1 MQAGSI
7 LERAD
12 AVLAAL
18 DVAPVAAVEG
28 PADSGLPDSLA
39 SQLEQAAGSLRE
51 EREAGSSGLPANV
64 PLPEK
69 AELLRQLLQ
78 PAADLSA
85 LMQQYYALPAV
96 AAERQLAV
104 AQVAAGRCCACL
116 RCANVEK
123 EGGSVAGEG
132 VGSKRCRW
140 VGVGVD
146 KRKAAPSAF
155 PARCEWPRLA

>member
-1 MQAGSI
+1 M
-7 LERAD
+7 
-12 AVLAAL
+12 LAAL
-18 DVAPVAAVEG
+18 DAAAVAAVEG
-28 PADSGLPDSLA
+28 AADSGLPDSLA

-51 EREAGSSGLPANV
+51 QWGAGPSGLPATV

-78 PAADLSA
+78 PAADLAA

-104 AQVAAGRCCACL
+104 AQVAAGRCCAYL
-116 RCANVEK
+116 RCAHLEG
-123 EGGSVAGEG
+123 EGGPAAGEG

-146 KRKAAPSAF
+146 EYKAAPSAF
-155 PARCEWPRLA
+155 HARREWPRLA